1 MNIINQESWAV
12 RLKSFVVI
20 NSDSSTNTNTNTNS
34 NSNSNNNSSSSSK
47 DRISVKDDVIII
59 DREGSKKNIWR
70 YDGVI
75 TGNEKID
82 NHKNLYQCIH
92 NPVVELLNL
101 GFNATILINDNECR
115 YKQRENTVSTTLMPI
130 LKDLYANDVNENI
143 NTENNSIQ
151 ILNRNITLSCYEL
164 YNDIAYDLLDPGHQS
179 SLKLRTHQLKDSYET
194 HVDGLKRVDCVTIND
209 IIANIDHC
217 LDQRLHLVS
226 TIVDNNNETVNFMS
240 PISHFFISIN
250 IDQTTYD
257 NSDNVIRRRFATL
270 SVVALAAADGLS
282 YRCNSSKETI
292 NIPRFIDILNG
303 NYNTTSIL
311 LSSLK
316 KDETLVEKQVYQ
328 HRSLFIIVVI
338 T

>member
-20 NSDSSTNTNTNTNS
+20 TDSSNTNTNS
-34 NSNSNNNSSSSSK
+34 NSN
-47 DRISVKDDVIII
+47 RISVKDDVITI
-59 DREGSKKNIWR
+59 DREGKKNTWR

-82 NHKNLYQCIH
+82 NDKNLYQCIH

-115 YKQRENTVSTTLMPI
+115 YKQSENTVSTTLIPI

-143 NTENNSIQ
+143 NTETNNIQ
-151 ILNRNITLSCYEL
+151 ILSRSITLSCYEL

-209 IIANIDHC
+209 IIANIDPVSYT
-217 LDQRLHLVS
+217 HL
-226 TIVDNNNETVNFMS
+226 
-240 PISHFFISIN
+240 
-250 IDQTTYD
+250 
-257 NSDNVIRRRFATL
+257 TL
-270 SVVALAAADGLS
+270 PTNREV
-282 YRCNSSKETI
+282 
-292 NIPRFIDILNG
+292 
-303 NYNTTSIL
+303 
-311 LSSLK
+311 
-316 KDETLVEKQVYQ
+316 
-328 HRSLFIIVVI
+328 
-338 T
+338 

>member
-12 RLKSFVVI
+12 RLKSFVAI
-20 NSDSSTNTNTNTNS
+20 SNSDSNGNSSNNS
-34 NSNSNNNSSSSSK
+34 NSSK
-47 DRISVKDDVIII
+47 DIISVKDNVITI
-59 DREGSKKNIWR
+59 DREGNKKNTWR
-70 YDGVI
+70 YDGVM
-75 TGNEKID
+75 TGNENID
-82 NHKNLYQCIH
+82 NDNNLYQFIQH
-92 NPVVELLNL
+92 PVVELLNL

-115 YKQRENTVSTTLMPI
+115 YKQRKNTVSTTLMPI

-143 NTENNSIQ
+143 NTENNNIQ
-151 ILNRNITLSCYEL
+151 ILSRNITLSCYEL

-194 HVDGLKRVDCVTIND
+194 HVDGLKRVDCGTLND
-209 IIANIDHC
+209 IIATIDHC

-226 TIVDNNNETVNFMS
+226 TTIDNNNETVNFMS

-257 NSDNVIRRRFATL
+257 NNDNVIRRRYATL
-270 SVVALAAADGLS
+270 SVVALAASDGLS
-282 YRCNSSKETI
+282 YRCNSIKETI

-316 KDETLVEKQVYQ
+316 KDETLIEKQVYQ
-328 HRSLFIIVVI
+328 HRSLFYHHCYNL